1 MNIEIIFGELPVL
14 ESESII
20 LKKIEKTDIQ
30 EVFAI
35 YNNDKVFKYCGI
47 LPKHNIETVGNMIG
61 HFERDYNKRSRV
73 KWGIFSKNH
82 TNKLVG
88 IIEGMDF
95 NQKVNMVT
103 IGYFLAEEYWKKG
116 IATEAV
122 SILIKFLFET
132 VNINRIHAEVIP
144 ENFVSKKVLE
154 KNRFIKEGLVRQAN
168 LWPGKG
174 VIDLEIYGILREDY
188 DK

>member
-20 LKKIEKTDIQ
+20 LKKIEKADVQ

-47 LPKHNIETVGNMIG
+47 LPKHNIETVGNMID

-82 TNKLVG
+82 ANKLVG

-95 NQKVNMVT
+95 KQKINMVT
-103 IGYFLAEEYWKKG
+103 IGYFLAEEYWGKG

-132 VNINRIHAEVIP
+132 VNINRIHAEVMP
-144 ENFVSKKVLE
+144 ENFVSKKVLK
-154 KNRFIKEGLVRQAN
+154 KNGFIKEGLVRQAN